1 MVEQIQDEAA
11 GAVEQIEGL
20 LEPVSFDARLLDE
33 LRRMPT
39 FADFAPEQLSLLGGA
54 EWMHIPADARVAVN
68 CGGRLAFYALFEGEL
83 TLSKEENGRQIHLLR
98 PLPGE
103 TFGEVPLLS
112 GWRSGVAICQTLTP
126 CRLLRIPEESFWRLM
141 AASAPVRAIVLANFA
156 RRAEAYQAMA
166 LHREKLVSLGTLAA
180 GLMHELNN
188 PGSAARRASAQL
200 RENIL
205 ALQQISLRMTRT
217 PLDPEQL
224 ECLAALQEQVM
235 ALAENGAPPAVSAI
249 EQSDREEELAAWLDG
264 LGVENASR
272 MAPTMVHAGWCQ
284 ADMLCARESFPPG
297 ILSDALNYVHAL
309 ISSLQLVGTVEES
322 IARVTDLVVAVKK
335 YAYDDKRKGSVD
347 VRDTLV
353 STLTILGHKFRQKG
367 IHVDQDLLP
376 GETKIACVGAG
387 LAQVWTNLLDNAVDA
402 APENGQV
409 GVRLWTEAGEV
420 CVAIR
425 DNGPGIAPEHRSHV
439 FEPFFTTKE
448 VGVGTG
454 LGLDIAHRIVVGNY
468 HGKIRFTTEPG
479 RTEFEVRLPMD
490 NPEADKGC
498 RASKN

>member
-1 MVEQIQDEAA
+1 MVEQVQDEA
-11 GAVEQIEGL
+11 IDGL
-20 LEPVSFDARLLDE
+20 LEPAMLDARLLDE
-33 LRRMPT
+33 LRAVAA
-39 FADFAPEQLSLLGGA
+39 FAKLAPEQLPLLEGA
-54 EWMHIPADARVAVN
+54 EWVSIPADGRVTVN
-68 CGGRLAFYALFEGEL
+68 FNGEFCFYALLEGEV
-83 TLSKEENGRQIHLLR
+83 TLSKLENGQHIHLLR
-98 PLPGE
+98 PIAGE

-112 GWRSGVAICQTLTP
+112 GWRSGAAVCLALTP
-126 CRLLRIPEESFWRLM
+126 CRLLRIPERSFWRLM
-141 AASAPVRAIVLANFA
+141 AASETLRAVVLSNFA

-217 PLDPEQL
+217 PLDPGQL

-235 ALAENGAPPAVSAI
+235 TLAEAGSPPAFSAL
-249 EQSDREEELAAWLDG
+249 EQSDREEELAGWLEG

-272 MAPTMVHAGWCQ
+272 MAPTMVHAGWRE
-284 ADMLCARESFPPG
+284 ADMQCARRAFPPR

-309 ISSLQLVGTVEES
+309 ISSLQLVGTVEHS

-402 APENGQV
+402 APENGEV
-409 GVRLWTEAGEV
+409 GVRLWTEEGEV

-425 DNGPGIAPEHRSHV
+425 DNGPGIAPEHQSRV
-439 FEPFFTTKE
+439 YEPFFTTKE

-490 NPEADKGC
+490 NAEADKGC
-498 RASKN
+498 RASRG